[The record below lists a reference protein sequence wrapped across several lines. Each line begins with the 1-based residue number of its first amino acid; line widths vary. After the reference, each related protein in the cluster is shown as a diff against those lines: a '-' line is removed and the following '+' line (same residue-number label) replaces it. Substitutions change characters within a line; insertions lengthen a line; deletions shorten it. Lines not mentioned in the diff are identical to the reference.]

1 MLVRYVLLTFPIHRR
16 SFAEYYREHDEEMVG
31 RRAEL
36 EREWGG
42 QSFDDLPA
50 HIRLAWKDRWHWPP
64 WYFNDR
70 IGYLKIGSDGD
81 SSLLADVYLERRFF
95 PETAPERFTR
105 RGGTLTDEREV
116 VFLGSVERRPIRVG
130 DNASYVE
137 ACARILAEA
146 RDSIR
151 QQIVNMPR
159 AEVWQPG
166 FDLECYDMAKAD
178 QQLRERFPNR
188 TDPR

>member
-1 MLVRYVLLTFPIHRR
+1 MPRRRLLAGARAERGDGHRLPTQAPMLVRYVLLTFPIHRR

-95 PETAPERFTR
+95 
-105 RGGTLTDEREV
+105 
-116 VFLGSVERRPIRVG
+116 
-130 DNASYVE
+130 
-137 ACARILAEA
+137 
-146 RDSIR
+146 
-151 QQIVNMPR
+151 
-159 AEVWQPG
+159 
-166 FDLECYDMAKAD
+166 
-178 QQLRERFPNR
+178 
-188 TDPR
+188 